1 MYIFQAPEFLTFN
14 LIVIPLLSSSFSSS
28 NLGGIRNQNWA
39 WLMFLLEII
48 VVDKQVMKLST
59 MIQRFQIKG
68 IFSNVQYV
76 CHYVLR
82 KI

>member
-1 MYIFQAPEFLTFN
+1 
-14 LIVIPLLSSSFSSS
+14 
-28 NLGGIRNQNWA
+28 
-39 WLMFLLEII
+39 MFLLEIT
-48 VVDKQVMKLST
+48 VVGKQVMKLFAV
-59 MIQRFQIKG
+59 IQGFQIKG

>member
-1 MYIFQAPEFLTFN
+1 
-14 LIVIPLLSSSFSSS
+14 
-28 NLGGIRNQNWA
+28 
-39 WLMFLLEII
+39 MFLLEII